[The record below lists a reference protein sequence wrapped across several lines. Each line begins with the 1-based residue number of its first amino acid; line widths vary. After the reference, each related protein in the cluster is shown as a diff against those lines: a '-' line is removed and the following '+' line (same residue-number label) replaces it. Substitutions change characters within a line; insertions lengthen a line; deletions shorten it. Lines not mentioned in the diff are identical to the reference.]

1 MNAKNVEVRELL
13 RQDYENK
20 RKNTLTA
27 RASLSK
33 NPDSAWLRGNL
44 EDCLH
49 AESLAKQLL
58 EAAVTI

>member
-58 EAAVTI
+58 ESAVTV